1 MSNVFKNITK
11 SLVETVYKYFGNS
24 SGNMILLTSI
34 IGVALSSIAQT
45 GAVLLNK
52 NYSTSQKAFM
62 APQELAE
69 GCMTIFSMLLITRPI
84 QGLAKKYVSS
94 GKILTTDMKKY
105 LEKHSLLEKR
115 GNADFNLPQSVNN
128 IVEKIKISD
137 EFVKASENKR
147 NKLLFEHT
155 EVLNSYDRTLDATS
169 AIATT
174 AGGIL
179 STAIVSPLIKNLVAS
194 KYQSVTMDTISK
206 YNNGCIAN
214 STGLKI

>member
-1 MSNVFKNITK
+1 MR
-11 SLVETVYKYFGNS
+11 
-24 SGNMILLTSI
+24 
-34 IGVALSSIAQT
+34 
-45 GAVLLNK
+45 
-52 NYSTSQKAFM
+52 
-62 APQELAE
+62 LA
-69 GCMTIFSMLLITRPI
+69 
-84 QGLAKKYVSS
+84 
-94 GKILTTDMKKY
+94 
-105 LEKHSLLEKR
+105 
-115 GNADFNLPQSVNN
+115 
-128 IVEKIKISD
+128 
-137 EFVKASENKR
+137 KASENKR

-206 YNNGCIAN
+206 YNNGYIAN

>member
-179 STAIVSPLIKNLVAS
+179 STSIVSPLIKNLVAS